1 MINKILFFYAF
12 LSKTNKEPKTQ
23 SSMAQRSIP
32 KYPAGYHETP
42 SSKKRSTSRGP
53 PATPNDDWY
62 YRRLAH
68 IYETLSVI
76 DTTKHKR
83 GSGADEIALGKS
95 IDMYVSSTP
104 GRKSKLHTAAR
115 QLRGMGSTR
124 IKGLKGDN
132 YNAFIE
138 KLPDE
143 EDGDTTLATEHI
155 KRHAPKTL
163 EFLTPLT
170 TKKAWGTSKST
181 QLRAHPPTS
190 APPDATTKEQK
201 DRIVRNLFG
210 SATGSPPENPLKLPP
225 IQPPEAKYLV
235 PETPQSSEVPVLPPA
250 GAVPLNDPISPDD
263 IEMEYE
269 DKASEAEPKKL
280 PYIDPPEVAAAPT
293 VRHNELT
300 LKERWDQNG
309 FFGLLQNHNW
319 IGPGTQV
326 SNQLPTSKSDAGGML
341 HDRGYKEIGELL
353 SRGEITED
361 EADRRIKVLDDNL
374 RDTLEYHK
382 NDGEFKQQVDQHIAL
397 TAMKLKGFLEK
408 HKLLSPLQFID
419 RDPKSIKEHEVAAHK
434 LEEKLAKEHKTVT
447 PPDTPL
453 DEKEEK
459 EGKDYEENTPRTQS
473 IHEHQHALDSVSER
487 LENGEID
494 EEMAQWLIDRAHR
507 TLERKLART
516 ENPDADN
523 IRRDFEERARDAMTP
538 KRGPDP
544 GPAIIHTP
552 VAPAAPQLA
561 PSGNVPPVAPAP
573 KNFLEQKETNITQ
586 PIPGTSKET
595 GNMSIPIIA
604 PTPNP
609 KPTYNAG
616 SMGPRALEGTNIKPE
631 EKLDGLPGAAP
642 VNDVLRLEF
651 TEADSKL
658 VIPSTVDQI
667 RSDIEF
673 DMFSVVRPGFGLGA
687 DNKMFAFENIR
698 DQEIIG
704 KEPLFEPRAYD
715 GPTGG
720 VDTVP
725 LCLQSVLPTA
735 VFQKNERVNKLLQ
748 TQGLQTTL
756 QTLKGSLNVL
766 GDDYGQLSSVSDR
779 GLNRPPESYL
789 EPVIRIDSRWQRPK
803 LEPGYLSSKRQFRKL
818 YDGLR
823 YPEHMRPHMN
833 MDGGP
838 TMKKARASLEVLI

>member
-1 MINKILFFYAF
+1 MN
-12 LSKTNKEPKTQ
+12 PTQ
-23 SSMAQRSIP
+23 IER
-32 KYPAGYHETP
+32 
-42 SSKKRSTSRGP
+42 
-53 PATPNDDWY
+53 
-62 YRRLAH
+62 
-68 IYETLSVI
+68 
-76 DTTKHKR
+76 
-83 GSGADEIALGKS
+83 
-95 IDMYVSSTP
+95 
-104 GRKSKLHTAAR
+104 
-115 QLRGMGSTR
+115 
-124 IKGLKGDN
+124 LKGDN
-132 YNAFIE
+132 YIAFIDN
-138 KLPDE
+138 LPD
-143 EDGDTTLATEHI
+143 DDIDTTPFTEYI
-155 KRHAPKTL
+155 KRTAPNTL
-163 EFLTPLT
+163 EFLTPPAT
-170 TKKAWGTSKST
+170 TKKAWGTREST
-181 QLRAHPPTS
+181 QSRAVPPTS
-190 APPDATTKEQK
+190 APPDATRKESK
-201 DRIVRNLFG
+201 DLIVRNLFG
-210 SATGSPPENPLKLPP
+210 SATGSPPEKPLKLPP
-225 IQPPEAKYLV
+225 ITSPEAKYIV
-235 PETPQSSEVPVLPPA
+235 PETSQSSDVPVLPPVNA
-250 GAVPLNDPISPDD
+250 APLNDPISPDD

-269 DKASEAEPKKL
+269 DKTSETEPQKL

-293 VRHNELT
+293 VRHNDLT
-300 LKERWDQNG
+300 LKERWDTNG

-353 SRGEITED
+353 SRGEITKE
-361 EADRRIKVLDDNL
+361 EADKRIKVLDDNL

-382 NDGEFKQQVDQHIAL
+382 NDGGFKQQVDQHIAL
-397 TAMKLKGFLEK
+397 TAMKLKGFLEN

-434 LEEKLAKEHKTVT
+434 LEEKLAKEHRTVT
-447 PPDTPL
+447 PADTPP
-453 DEKEEK
+453 DDEEK
-459 EGKDYEENTPRTQS
+459 YPEQKTPATQS
-473 IHEHQHALDSVSER
+473 WHEYQHVLDGVGER
-487 LENGEID
+487 LENDDID
-494 EEMAQWLIDRAHR
+494 EEMARWQIDRAQR
-507 TLERKLART
+507 ALEQKLART
-516 ENPDADN
+516 EHPDADN
-523 IRRDFEERARDAMTP
+523 MRRDFERRAQDAMTP

-552 VAPAAPQLA
+552 VTPAAPQLA

-573 KNFLEQKETNITQ
+573 KNFIEQKETNITQ

-631 EKLDGLPGAAP
+631 EKLDGLPGTAA

-698 DQEIIG
+698 DREIIG